1 MQVPALSARG
11 ILIDS
16 KTCGVVFVVLH
27 SEIVDRI
34 WIVVSEKKTCG
45 IMTCRMNNLEID

>member
-1 MQVPALSARG
+1 MQVPALSAHG
-11 ILIDS
+11 AEIDS
-16 KTCGVVFVVLH
+16 KTCVIVFLVLH